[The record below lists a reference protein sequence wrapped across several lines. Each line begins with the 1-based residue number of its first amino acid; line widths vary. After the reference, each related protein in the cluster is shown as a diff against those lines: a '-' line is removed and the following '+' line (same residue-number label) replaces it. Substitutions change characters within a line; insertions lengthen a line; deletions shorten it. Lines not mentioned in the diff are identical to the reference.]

1 MSAKKQSNNKVKT
14 QQKSGQKPI
23 SAIDKNQLKIVLA
36 NAVLES
42 QKKRSE
48 LWLFEIQKHDD
59 MIKEAYFAGAAK
71 LKILKGLHSIG
82 FKMPHKVF
90 QAYFEKQVSPVN
102 KRTVKSKESVPD
114 SKLKPKSSPEKPSNT
129 NKNTAPPGS
138 RRKKRQGGFRVAG
151 DDL

>member
-1 MSAKKQSNNKVKT
+1 MSAKKQSKNKSKT
-14 QQKSGQKPI
+14 QQKPGQKLIP
-23 SAIDKNQLKIVLA
+23 AIDKNQLKTALS

-42 QKKRSE
+42 QKKRAE
-48 LWLFEIQKHDD
+48 LWLIEINKHDD

-82 FKMPHKVF
+82 FKIPHKVF
-90 QAYFEKQVSPVN
+90 QSYFEKQVSPVN
-102 KRTVKSKESVPD
+102 KRTVKSKVSAHD
-114 SKLKPKSSPEKPSNT
+114 SKLKPAQPAEKPSNGGKT
-129 NKNTAPPGS
+129 PGS